1 MLTVILSQVLRF
13 LSFYV
18 ALFLSPRVFAWLL
31 LPHNVSFCYF
41 QLYTCRSFLLCNPF
55 LQYHQCSHTMITCT
69 IDPPLG
75 VLKKVHAVSP
85 VTDVKLSVVAFRYS
99 RPCLC
104 SLDKIYVIRQEKVP
118 TELALIIQSRSF
130 PSPFQQ
136 CTIITIHF
144 LVASIAKCNV
154 VYTVRIC
161 CISSHLPSSMCHLFF
176 LSAEGQAYCVHISFF
191 MVRFSIRLNP
201 VCVSCR
207 ITRQRF
213 AAGLV
218 MRVVCH
224 AYQNKLS
231 NSVDDKL
238 T

>member
-1 MLTVILSQVLRF
+1 METQRRDVASLFWVACVYMYVFAMVVRCFRQAVFSLLVCLVHVVCGSLVMMLTVILSQVFWF

-176 LSAEGQAYCVHISFF
+176 LSDEGQAYCV
-191 MVRFSIRLNP
+191 V
-201 VCVSCR
+201 
-207 ITRQRF
+207 
-213 AAGLV
+213 
-218 MRVVCH
+218 
-224 AYQNKLS
+224 
-231 NSVDDKL
+231 
-238 T
+238 